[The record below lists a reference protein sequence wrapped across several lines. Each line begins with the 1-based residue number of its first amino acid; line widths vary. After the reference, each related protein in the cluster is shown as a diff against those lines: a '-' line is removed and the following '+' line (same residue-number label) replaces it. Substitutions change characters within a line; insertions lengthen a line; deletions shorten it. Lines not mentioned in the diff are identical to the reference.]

1 MHAEFWSVCLE
12 ERGCLGDQGVDLNSS
27 VFNVVLNAG
36 DEEWL
41 RLPLH
46 ERKQTPRPLFVQ
58 ALELE
63 EALLRAVLRSGTC
76 AK

>member
-36 DEEWL
+36 DE
-41 RLPLH
+41 
-46 ERKQTPRPLFVQ
+46 RKQTPRPLFVQ